1 MLCPAYIINTS
12 FAGLI
17 SAAHQTLLRWA
28 INRSAHPAKFSLPH
42 RIAHPGWSA
51 DTGNESR
58 CIRELKNVV
67 ERSVYRHGTSDYP
80 LDDIIIDPFKRRPP
94 EDAIAVS
101 ETTSLPTL
109 PLDLREFQ
117 MQQEKEL
124 LQLSLQQGKYNQK
137 RAAELLGLTYH
148 QFRALLKKHQI

>member
-58 CIRELKNVV
+58 CRMRH
-67 ERSVYRHGTSDYP
+67 RSAEAAPAPARVAGFSVQSP
-80 LDDIIIDPFKRRPP
+80 LTARPFADR
-94 EDAIAVS
+94 
-101 ETTSLPTL
+101 
-109 PLDLREFQ
+109 
-117 MQQEKEL
+117 
-124 LQLSLQQGKYNQK
+124 
-137 RAAELLGLTYH
+137 
-148 QFRALLKKHQI
+148 

>member
-1 MLCPAYIINTS
+1 MLNY
-12 FAGLI
+12 
-17 SAAHQTLLRWA
+17 RW
-28 INRSAHPAKFSLPH
+28 
-42 RIAHPGWSA
+42 PG
-51 DTGNESR
+51 N
-58 CIRELKNVV
+58 IRELKNVV

-124 LQLSLQQGKYNQK
+124 LRVVEKAPDLAKLSNTTC
-137 RAAELLGLTYH
+137 RMRRECFIRHT
-148 QFRALLKKHQI
+148 